1 MIENGVKQKEYIYGR
16 LLYFLIPIFSNII
29 KNVNLF
35 ICKTL
40 IYINFIII
48 LFKIMSEYK

>member
-1 MIENGVKQKEYIYGR
+1 MEGNKKDIYGR
-16 LLYFLIPIFSNII
+16 LLYFLIAIFSNME

-35 ICKTL
+35 ICKTF
-40 IYINFIII
+40 IYINLIII